1 MSTQT
6 MSTTRSRKPFYFG
19 PNERLTGA
27 ITEPPQGRA
36 TIGAV
41 IAGMGIAEVR
51 VARALAS
58 LGIATLQIREREEP
72 DDWKAVLNA
81 RGVDN
86 FREGLELLRAK
97 HAIERFVCMGN
108 CGIGSAAF
116 RVAVDDPRVI
126 GLILSNPH
134 ISPAL
139 TIRES
144 YARRFLSL
152 ASWKQLLAGK
162 ANLRYH
168 LPNARLLA
176 MSLLTRVARISERA
190 LIDQSGHNQDA
201 TMPDRFD
208 ERVADLVRRGT
219 KVLMAFSENDE
230 GLTYFR
236 RLYGHSFERLEA
248 MPGLS
253 IELLPTTTHIPSH
266 DNAAVDTLVSMVERW
281 ARDSGLAARPTAR
294 YDTARAASSP
304 VRTFRPVGGSGR

>member
-1 MSTQT
+1 ML
-6 MSTTRSRKPFYFG
+6 TTRSRKLFYFA

-27 ITEPPQGRA
+27 ITDPPHGRA
-36 TIGAV
+36 SVGAV

-51 VARALAS
+51 VARTLAS
-58 LGIATLQIREREEP
+58 LGITTLQFREREEP
-72 DDWKAVLNA
+72 ADWKAAFNTT
-81 RGVDN
+81 GVDN
-86 FREGLELLRAK
+86 FREAIVLLRERCG
-97 HAIERFVCMGN
+97 IERLICVGN
-108 CGIGSAAF
+108 CGRGSAAF

-126 GLILSNPH
+126 GLILTNPH

-144 YARRFLSL
+144 YARRLLSL

-168 LPNARLLA
+168 LPNVRLLA
-176 MSLLTRVARISERA
+176 MSLLTRVARISEKA

-208 ERVADLVRRGT
+208 ERVAHLVRRGA

-236 RLYGHSFERLEA
+236 RLYGQSFERLDA

-253 IELLPTTTHIPSH
+253 IELLPTTTHVPSH
-266 DNAAVDTLVSMVERW
+266 DNAAVSALVSMVDRW
-281 ARDSGLAARPTAR
+281 ARDSGFATQPAGRD
-294 YDTARAASSP
+294 DTLRAASSS
-304 VRTFRPVGGSGR
+304 VRPLRPTDGSSHRAA